1 MAVTSD
7 LLKPTS
13 SSERVVSVDILR
25 GVAVLGI
32 LLMNIQSFAMPSVAY
47 SNPTAFEKLSS
58 NDLWVWVV
66 SHVFADQ
73 KFMAI
78 FSMLFGASIVMLSQ
92 KARKDNLRST
102 DLQNRRFIFLAFI
115 GLLHAYFIWY
125 GDILLLYAVCGFFM
139 FSFRSKKTKVQIRAG
154 IIFLIIGS
162 LISLVIGY
170 TTPLWEQ
177 GEYEATKSEIWTPTA
192 QAIAEEIDIN
202 TNTWERQILYRAPQ
216 AFQLQ
221 TTVFLFETFWRISG
235 LMLIGM
241 ALFKR
246 RVLKSKQSV
255 KYYSKMIGY
264 GLGLGLPLVVI
275 GTILDF
281 NYEWDFKLS
290 FFYFTQFNYWGSVL
304 MALGYIGVIML
315 MTKASTRSFIAQKLA
330 AVGRT
335 ALSTYLLQSI
345 ICSFIFY
352 GHGLG
357 LFGDLDR
364 SAQAVFVLGIWVFN
378 IAFANIWLHFF
389 RYGPF
394 EWLWRS
400 LTYGKAQPL
409 FKAD

>member
-1 MAVTSD
+1 MTVTSD

-13 SSERVVSVDILR
+13 SSERVVSMDILR

-32 LLMNIQSFAMPSVAY
+32 LMMNIQSFAMPSVAY
-47 SNPTAFEKLSS
+47 SNPTAFEKFTG

-102 DLQNRRFIFLAFI
+102 DLQNRRFIFLALI

-125 GDILLLYAVCGFFM
+125 GDILFLYAVCGFFM

-154 IIFLIIGS
+154 ITFLIIGS
-162 LISLVIGY
+162 LISLLIGY
-170 TTPLWEQ
+170 TTPLWEV
-177 GEYEATKSEIWTPTA
+177 GEYEATKAEMWMPSAPSVN
-192 QAIAEEIDIN
+192 EEIDFY
-202 TNTWERQILYRAPQ
+202 TNTWERQFLYRAPQ
-216 AFQLQ
+216 AFQMQ
-221 TTVFLFETFWRISG
+221 TAVFIFETFWRISG

-246 RVLKSKQSV
+246 RVFKAKQSV

-281 NYEWDFKLS
+281 NYDWDFKLS
-290 FFYFTQFNYWGSVL
+290 FFYFSQFNYWGSVL

-315 MTKASTRSFIAQKLA
+315 MTKASTRSFLAQKIA

-345 ICSFIFY
+345 ICGIIFY
-352 GHGLG
+352 GHGLA

-378 IAFANIWLHFF
+378 IAFANIWLYFF

-400 LTYGKAQPL
+400 LTYGKIQPL
-409 FKAD
+409 SKAD